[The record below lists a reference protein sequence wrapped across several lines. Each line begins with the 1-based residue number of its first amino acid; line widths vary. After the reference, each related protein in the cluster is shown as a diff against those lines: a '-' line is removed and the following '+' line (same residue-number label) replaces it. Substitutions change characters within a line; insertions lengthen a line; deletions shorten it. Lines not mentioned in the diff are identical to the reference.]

1 MRRSQTQLKIRDER
15 GYWGKENTLL
25 VAPAN
30 WLVSWKYL
38 TYSSFD
44 VINNFESFNKCNTS
58 CESRHGS
65 ESFVVGVTNTSCESR
80 HGSESFVVGFTNTI
94 FANRFKYH
102 ICLFPGISVAA
113 ISPVP
118 FFLMVNLFTP
128 LLYCIWYYRMLR

>member
-1 MRRSQTQLKIRDER
+1 MVNKLLNMKLKIEKIANPTKIRDER
-15 GYWGKENTLL
+15 GYWEKENTLL
-25 VAPAN
+25 VAPEN

-65 ESFVVGVTNTSCESR
+65 ESFVVG
-80 HGSESFVVGFTNTI
+80 FTNTI

-102 ICLFPGISVAA
+102 ICPFPGISVAA

-118 FFLMVNLFTP
+118 FFLMVNFFTP